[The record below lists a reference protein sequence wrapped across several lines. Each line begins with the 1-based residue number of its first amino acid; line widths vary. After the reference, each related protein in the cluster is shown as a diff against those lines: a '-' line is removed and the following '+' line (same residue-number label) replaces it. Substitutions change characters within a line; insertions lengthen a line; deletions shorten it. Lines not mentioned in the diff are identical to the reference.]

1 MTSARTML
9 SRAEDYLT
17 ERRRLGFDLCIPGQ
31 QIIAFARFADES
43 GHIGPLTIGLV
54 LDWVQGKARHAT
66 AFAWARR
73 LAVLRPFAKYLAR
86 LDTATE
92 FPGTP
97 IFGRSHRRLAPH
109 IYTDGEI
116 ADLLAAARRLP
127 GRNALRPATY
137 EAILGLIAATGLR
150 ISEALHLQC
159 GDVDADQAVLTV
171 RKTKFRKSR
180 NVPLH
185 QTVVTA
191 LQGYMKVRARY
202 ASAADAALF
211 QSSSGKPLQTRTV
224 HHVFQKL
231 RIDLGWKARGGHDA
245 PRIHDLRHTFI
256 CRRLQLWQEH
266 GADIDNAVA
275 ALSTY
280 VGHAKISDTYWYLT
294 GVPELMATAC
304 KRFELFAADTRE
316 DHHG

>member
-1 MTSARTML
+1 MSPAHTML
-9 SRAEDYLT
+9 SLAEDYLA
-17 ERRRLGFDLCIPGQ
+17 ERRRLGFDLRIHGQ

-43 GHIGPLTIGLV
+43 GHQGPLTISLL
-54 LDWVQGKARHAT
+54 LDWVQGEARHAT
-66 AFAWARR
+66 AFTWARR

-86 LDTATE
+86 LDAATE
-92 FPGTP
+92 FPRTP
-97 IFGRSHRRLAPH
+97 IFGRSRQRLAPH

-116 ADLLAAARRLP
+116 ADLLAAARKLP
-127 GRNALRPATY
+127 SRNGLRPATY
-137 EAILGLIAATGLR
+137 EAMFGLIAATGLR

-180 NVPLH
+180 HVPLH
-185 QTVVTA
+185 PTVVTA
-191 LQGYMKVRARY
+191 LQGYMKVRTRY
-202 ASAADAALF
+202 AAATDAALF
-211 QSSSGKPLQTRTV
+211 QSSSGKPLQSRMV
-224 HHVFQKL
+224 HHVFQQL
-231 RIDLGWKARGGHDA
+231 RVGLGWKARGGHDA

-316 DHHG
+316 DRHG